1 MRRSSTL
8 AVAAVAAAGLILGGC
23 GTGDA
28 DDAPAT
34 APSGNG
40 AIKTGPGVDSATKT
54 IRVGDLNA
62 LSGPAAALGKP
73 VVSGHKAFFEALN
86 ARGGVDGWK
95 IELAVEDTGYQ
106 PQQHV
111 QAFNQLKGDIA
122 LLNSFGS
129 PTTKAIQPMF
139 KREKL
144 VTVPASFDSIWGTDP
159 TVAPVGTP
167 YSIDVANALDHVTE
181 GGSKKLKVGII
192 YQNDEYGADGLRGF
206 EAAKDALGF
215 TDAGRQPYK
224 SGDTDFTAQV
234 QKLKAAGAEAVV
246 LTALPSAT
254 GPIVGTAATLGF
266 TPQWILQG
274 PSYIEQL
281 ITKDGTADA
290 EPTPVAG
297 ALKGAIVTS
306 FSSPWGDD
314 GAPGMNELIADQKKY
329 APEQTPSIYFALA
342 YAQGKLVEQ
351 ILAKAIAVRRPD
363 PRGHPHREAEPR
375 QGRPRRHLAGRDL
388 HAGGRPAVPRVAH
401 HGDRPHG
408 PRLPE
413 GGRARPRQRGRG
425 RDRHL
430 AVNDPRGAR
439 SPGLRAAVTRAP
451 TCRRGGPSLRV
462 RAASI
467 SSAQPRTLDPARCAL
482 RSHGKEGV
490 AGSSPAEG
498 FGSAAS
504 IASVPRR
511 SLESPRPLR
520 VHVVTRSEQRK
531 GSLEEAER
539 VGRVDRVLRAGRRGL
554 REPAWI
560 GPGFDRRPRP
570 GSAAGRR
577 AATRCD
583 PG

>member
-1 MRRSSTL
+1 VRRSSTL
-8 AVAAVAAAGLILGGC
+8 AVAAVAVAGLTFGGC

-28 DDAPAT
+28 GDSSGNST
-34 APSGNG
+34 EGNG

-73 VVSGHKAFFEALN
+73 VVAGHKAFFEALN

-122 LLNSFGS
+122 ILNSFGS

-167 YSIDVANALDHVTE
+167 YSIDVANALDYLTE

-206 EAAKDALGF
+206 EAARDALGF
-215 TDAGRQPYK
+215 TDAGRQSYK

-246 LTALPSAT
+246 VTALPSAT

-281 ITKDGTADA
+281 ITKDGTAGA

-306 FSSPWGDD
+306 FSSPWGNEA
-314 GAPGMNELIADQKKY
+314 APGMKELISDQKKF

-342 YAQGKLVEQ
+342 YAQGKLVQQ
-351 ILAKAIAVRRPD
+351 ILAKAIESGD
-363 PRGHPHREAEPR
+363 LTREGILTAKENL
-375 QGRPRRHLAGRDL
+375 GKADL
-388 HAGGRPAVPRVAH
+388 GGISPAVNYT
-401 HGDRPHG
+401 
-408 PRLPE
+408 PE
-413 GGRARPRQRGRG
+413 GGPPSRTS
-425 RDRHL
+425 L
-430 AVNDPRGAR
+430 ITEIDP
-439 SPGLRAAVTRAP
+439 
-451 TCRRGGPSLRV
+451 
-462 RAASI
+462 
-467 SSAQPRTLDPARCAL
+467 
-482 RSHGKEGV
+482 
-490 AGSSPAEG
+490 
-498 FGSAAS
+498 
-504 IASVPRR
+504 SVPGF
-511 SLESPRPLR
+511 LK
-520 VHVVTRSEQRK
+520 VV
-531 GSLEEAER
+531 
-539 VGRVDRVLRAGRRGL
+539 
-554 REPAWI
+554 EPAHASEVA
-560 GPGFDRRPRP
+560 DRIDI
-570 GSAAGRR
+570 SQ
-577 AATRCD
+577 
-583 PG
+583 